1 MSAVKKIVNKANQN
15 VNKVMRVVDPIGAY
29 LKEKT
34 ETASQKEA
42 QKLLGGLFGGGSKPR
57 DSGGQGVAT
66 GGNAVSEESLTSVKA
81 RREQRLQRR
90 QGNGTG
96 STLLM
101 TEDDTRLQGSTLLGE

>member
-1 MSAVKKIVNKANQN
+1 MGSVKKIIDKANSN

-42 QKLLGGLFGGGSKPR
+42 QKLLGGLFGGPKAGDVGK
-57 DSGGQGVAT
+57 GVAT
-66 GGNAVSEESLTSVKA
+66 GGNAVSEESLTPVKA

-90 QGNGTG
+90 QGGGTG